1 MSRIARPSPYSL
13 PARSIEHCSGDREGE
28 SLPTVAIDPRSSGNS
43 TDLLDRSLRTV
54 VLGADQE
61 DDAVYESE
69 RVSEHQLLHFTI
81 VLPAP
86 EAPRK
91 KLPSNFDFALLT
103 VVAMVARPADDLA
116 VPRVR
121 GDQRAT
127 GSHRLVEEGAEH
139 LWLITIPCRMLLPDK
154 WISRDSEQRI
164 EVVSAKRAEVQE
176 LAAQNR
182 LTIGSGRALHC
193 GSSPRPE
200 VTICDQP
207 SSDQSSSSSIR

>member
-28 SLPTVAIDPRSSGNS
+28 SLPTVAIDPRPSGNS

-86 EAPRK
+86 VR
-91 KLPSNFDFALLT
+91 PSQERPPDLDFALLG
-103 VVAMVARPADDLA
+103 VVAMVTRAADDLA
-116 VPRVR
+116 VPR
-121 GDQRAT
+121 
-127 GSHRLVEEGAEH
+127 
-139 LWLITIPCRMLLPDK
+139 
-154 WISRDSEQRI
+154 
-164 EVVSAKRAEVQE
+164 
-176 LAAQNR
+176 
-182 LTIGSGRALHC
+182 
-193 GSSPRPE
+193 
-200 VTICDQP
+200 
-207 SSDQSSSSSIR
+207 